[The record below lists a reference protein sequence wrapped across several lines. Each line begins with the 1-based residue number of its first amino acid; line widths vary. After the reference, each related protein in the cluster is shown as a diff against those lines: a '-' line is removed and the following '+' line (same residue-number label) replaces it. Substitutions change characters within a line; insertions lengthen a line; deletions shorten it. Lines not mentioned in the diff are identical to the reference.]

1 MSPTPRADALS
12 WLAGRAAAMESRLRD
27 WVELGSF
34 TDDRAGAA
42 RCADAIAASF
52 AELPVSIERAPSER
66 YADHLVISTPACGA
80 PWLLVG
86 HLDTVFPPGTFDGY
100 RRDGELGRG
109 PGVLDMKGG
118 LVVVREAL
126 AALDAAGALAA
137 VPLRVIIVSDEEL
150 GSPEGRRVIE
160 RHAPG
165 ARAAL
170 VFESGRPG
178 DAIVVDRKGTGV
190 VRVTASG
197 AAAHA
202 GNAHEAGVNA
212 IWALAAFVCEAQR
225 LTDYA
230 RGLTVNVG
238 KIAGGRSKNTVPDE
252 AACELDFRFVH
263 ADEGAGVERALA
275 EACRAAEAR
284 VPGARLSLRGGVSRA
299 PLVRSDDSVA
309 LARAYGVHAA
319 AEGLGADLAP
329 RQGGG
334 SDASTTSAL
343 GVASIDAL
351 GPRGKGF
358 HTLDEQVELATLVP
372 KARALA
378 GFLAAAPR
386 TP

>member
-1 MSPTPRADALS
+1 MTTSPSDDARAWLS
-12 WLAGRAAAMESRLRD
+12 GRAGAMEARLRD
-27 WVELGSF
+27 WVELGSY
-34 TDDRAGAA
+34 TEDRAGAQ
-42 RCADAIAASF
+42 RCADAVADAF
-52 AELPVSIERAPSER
+52 CELPLRLERTASER
-66 YADHLVISTPACGA
+66 YADHLALSTAASGP
-80 PWLLVG
+80 PVLLVG
-86 HLDTVFPPGTFDGY
+86 HLDTVFPPGAFEGY
-100 RRDGELGRG
+100 RRDGDLGRG

-126 AALDAAGALAA
+126 AALHVAGALESL
-137 VPLRVIIVSDEEL
+137 PLRVLIVSDEEI

-160 RHAPG
+160 RHAAG

-170 VFESGRPG
+170 VFESGRAG

-190 VRVTASG
+190 VRVVASG
-197 AAAHA
+197 RAAHA

-230 RGLTVNVG
+230 RGVTVNVG
-238 KIAGGRSKNTVPDE
+238 KILGGRSKNTVPDE

-263 ADEGAGVERALA
+263 ADEGPVVERALE
-275 EACRAAEAR
+275 EARRAAEAR
-284 VPGARLSLRGGVSRA
+284 VPGARLVLQGGVSRA
-299 PLVRSDDSVA
+299 PLVRTEASSA
-309 LARAYGVHAA
+309 LARAYGACAA
-319 AEGLGADLAP
+319 GEGLGHAEAP

-334 SDASTTSAL
+334 SDASTTAAL

-358 HTLDEQVELATLVP
+358 HTVDEQVELPTLVP

-378 GFLAAAPR
+378 AFLAEAPR
-386 TP
+386 SA

>member
-1 MSPTPRADALS
+1 
-12 WLAGRAAAMESRLRD
+12 MEASLRD
-27 WVELGSF
+27 WVELSSF
-34 TDDRAGAA
+34 TEDRDGAQ
-42 RCADAIAASF
+42 RCADALVESF
-52 AELPVSIERAPSER
+52 ASLPVSVERTPSLR
-66 YADHLVISTPACGA
+66 YGDHLVLSTAASGP
-80 PWLLVG
+80 PFLLIG

-100 RRDGELGRG
+100 RRDGALGRG
-109 PGVLDMKGG
+109 PGALDMKGG

-126 AALDAAGALAA
+126 AALDAAGALASLP
-137 VPLRVIIVSDEEL
+137 VRVIIVSDEEI

-170 VFESGRPG
+170 VFESGRAG

-197 AAAHA
+197 TAAHA
-202 GNAHEAGVNA
+202 GNAHDAGVNA
-212 IWALAAFVCEAQR
+212 IWALSAFVCEAQR

-230 RGLTVNVG
+230 RGVTVNVG
-238 KIAGGRSKNTVPDE
+238 KIVGGRSKNTVPDE
-252 AACELDFRFVH
+252 AACELDFRFIH
-263 ADEGAGVERALA
+263 ADDGVSVERALT

-284 VPGARLSLRGGVSRA
+284 VPGARLSLQGGVSRT
-299 PLVRSDDSVA
+299 PLVRTEGSVA
-309 LARAYGVHAA
+309 LARAYGAHAA
-319 AEGLGADLAP
+319 AEGLGHALSP
-329 RQGGG
+329 LQGGG

-358 HTLDEQVELATLVP
+358 HTLDEQVELDTLVP

-378 GFLAAAPR
+378 SFLAAAPR